1 MAHRIVNRL
10 ATLGF
15 RSRDW
20 STAFGYDRLGFQG
33 DWVAFRQ
40 LAYLPDRRSTR
51 IEQSAHLTVRGMDA
65 SRVPYQENVSTLS
78 VSCHGCRYLSRS
90 KVLLGDIV
98 TLEVVHF
105 RTGGSKYATPAR
117 VRSVKQL
124 AANETLFDVA
134 VELECPQDIWGIA
147 SPPEDWAEFS
157 RLEASGS
164 PPRELQI
171 VPRPATTRAPEPK
184 PVPAEPTRRFGSL
197 ETGSASPLPP
207 FLAQLAA
214 NLRGEVGT
222 IVLVTDRA
230 TANEKTHESMSE
242 FCSQIERKAMK
253 VFEGLVRTFVEEL
266 TNRSL

>member
-1 MAHRIVNRL
+1 
-10 ATLGF
+10 
-15 RSRDW
+15 
-20 STAFGYDRLGFQG
+20 
-33 DWVAFRQ
+33 VAFRQ

-51 IEQSAHLTVRGMDA
+51 IEQSAHLTVRGTDA

-78 VSCHGCRYLSRS
+78 ISCHGCRYLSRN

-124 AANETLFDVA
+124 AANEMLFDVA
-134 VELECPQDIWGIA
+134 VELESPQDIWGIA
-147 SPPEDWAEFS
+147 SPPEDWGEFS
-157 RLEASGS
+157 RLEASGI
-164 PPRELQI
+164 PARELQI

-184 PVPAEPTRRFGSL
+184 PIPAEPARRFGSL

-214 NLRGEVGT
+214 NLRGEIGT

-230 TANEKTHESMSE
+230 TANENTHESMSE

-253 VFEGLVRTFVEEL
+253 VFEGLVRSFVEGLPKRLLEMNGPERSSAFNTHRRWP
-266 TNRSL
+266 TNSSQK